1 MPWQGGKASENNTDK
16 HKTAKALHD
25 AVVARYSSPPTAA
38 LGYLILPYLF
48 PELSAF
54 PTVEDLITHLRTSDN
69 RYRATLTAKFLDKNP
84 PPMYITLYFIV
95 THLPDSLRAVRDHF
109 LALDPTYLTIDLLEK
124 HLLATETSE
133 VTVGA
138 ARGTPRTPFFEGLVL
153 LLLGS
158 VATARAREARVVEV
172 AAGVVVVEAVEA
184 VEVAEVAVGVV
195 AGVGASVASVVATV
209 RVVVAVVAA
218 VGVVAAAVVEVRV
231 ELFRGEVLEVAGGSS
246 SSVRA
251 RPLRPSSFVSGLLSM
266 GRLGVGD
273 DAEHPRWL
281 KLHRSAVD
289 IFAIDYDA
297 ILAAMYALSGSAGG
311 ECYLCLPLDLGIEAT
326 ALGASESTFPGTA
339 PADALHTFTLDSEP
353 PQVAPSGK
361 VSASGP
367 LAAPCLCRLLS
378 HQSLLWNHRLGH
390 PSLPRLRSM
399 HSHLLVFGLPMSL
412 PPLPP
417 SPAPPCLPCIEWR
430 QRAAPHPCTLST
442 WTGGKFSS
450 VLLWEFCRGEGI
462 LQSFTLPASPMQN
475 RVAERRIGL
484 FMEVARTSMIHA
496 APPHFL
502 WPFAVRYTAHQL
514 SLWPRVSLPETSPT
528 LRLTGKVDDA
538 SVFRVRGFHA
548 FVSDTSADKLSSY
561 AILCVF
567 LGFPPDEPSWQFYHP
582 TSRRVLSSQDFTFEE
597 SVPIYRLFSYRTA
610 PPAPP
615 RPPRVGATLQFA
627 FGLLSFRDPSWL
639 GTVRHCSTSLYLG
652 SWEPL
657 GADSTMAGPEER
669 GGTVAG
675 GSGEAQAQ
683 GQPRDSAMAPMQ
695 PSLGPPRD
703 EPRVFGLDKFNG
715 DNFAEWSFKM

>member
-1 MPWQGGKASENNTDK
+1 MLQLALLLLHQNLLLLMHIKA

-54 PTVEDLITHLRTSDN
+54 ATVEDLITHLRTSDT
-69 RYRATLTAKFLDKNP
+69 RYRATLTAKFLGKNP

-251 RPLRPSSFVSGLLSM
+251 RPLRPSSF
-266 GRLGVGD
+266 
-273 DAEHPRWL
+273 
-281 KLHRSAVD
+281 
-289 IFAIDYDA
+289 
-297 ILAAMYALSGSAGG
+297 
-311 ECYLCLPLDLGIEAT
+311 
-326 ALGASESTFPGTA
+326 
-339 PADALHTFTLDSEP
+339 
-353 PQVAPSGK
+353 
-361 VSASGP
+361 
-367 LAAPCLCRLLS
+367 
-378 HQSLLWNHRLGH
+378 
-390 PSLPRLRSM
+390 
-399 HSHLLVFGLPMSL
+399 
-412 PPLPP
+412 
-417 SPAPPCLPCIEWR
+417 
-430 QRAAPHPCTLST
+430 
-442 WTGGKFSS
+442 
-450 VLLWEFCRGEGI
+450 GI

-627 FGLLSFRDPSWL
+627 FGLLSVYVHACMH
-639 GTVRHCSTSLYLG
+639 G
-652 SWEPL
+652 
-657 GADSTMAGPEER
+657 MI
-669 GGTVAG
+669 
-675 GSGEAQAQ
+675 
-683 GQPRDSAMAPMQ
+683 
-695 PSLGPPRD
+695 
-703 EPRVFGLDKFNG
+703 
-715 DNFAEWSFKM
+715 